1 MVYGKNKFRLVFL
14 TSSVVM
20 SLTQYLPSRRWQ
32 GPWVPVL
39 SRREGWDQSQEF
51 ANLQHYREVIREGVK
66 STTPSLQRQDL
77 GDDGALESPYSLLTT
92 SPSMRDGA
100 KSGKSD
106 RPKEKI
112 YLPESEKTRQ
122 MEDRNQFL
130 VRREVHGKS
139 EREKSWGTG
148 NFSATHQEVLQDHG
162 IQTTSGAG
170 LSSAKPV
177 RQLFNPAHSYGP
189 STLLYR
195 QRNRWPTRKK
205 WNPKALLFTTDYIFM
220 LSTLFFAASNI
231 VLISPRV
238 LLFSPISFWAL
249 PVHYSSLPAGLSF
262 CLSAFSSPRNTSCF
276 KSSYLLYLA
285 KWLSFPSPFFQ
296 KP

>member
-1 MVYGKNKFRLVFL
+1 
-14 TSSVVM
+14 
-20 SLTQYLPSRRWQ
+20 
-32 GPWVPVL
+32 
-39 SRREGWDQSQEF
+39 
-51 ANLQHYREVIREGVK
+51 
-66 STTPSLQRQDL
+66 
-77 GDDGALESPYSLLTT
+77 
-92 SPSMRDGA
+92 
-100 KSGKSD
+100 
-106 RPKEKI
+106 
-112 YLPESEKTRQ
+112 

-130 VRREVHGKS
+130 VRWDVHRKS

-162 IQTTSGAG
+162 IQSTSGAG

-205 WNPKALLFTTDYIFM
+205 WNPKALLFITDYIFM
-220 LSTLFFAASNI
+220 MSTLFFAASDI

-238 LLFSPISFWAL
+238 FLFSPISFWAL

-262 CLSAFSSPRNTSCF
+262 CLSAFSSPRNTPVSKARIF
-276 KSSYLLYLA
+276 FILPRDSV
-285 KWLSFPSPFFQ
+285 FPPLFFS
-296 KP
+296 KALILR